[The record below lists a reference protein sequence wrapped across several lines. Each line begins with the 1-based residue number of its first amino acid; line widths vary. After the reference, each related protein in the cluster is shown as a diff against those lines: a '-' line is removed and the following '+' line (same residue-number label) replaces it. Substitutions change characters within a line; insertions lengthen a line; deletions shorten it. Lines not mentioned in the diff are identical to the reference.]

1 MNTSCPSASS
11 RSALGQWIDTI
22 FSRLERM
29 QRPGILVAVAAQ
41 FLVLC
46 GMILMQMIPHMSG
59 TTVWLKVVPV
69 NPRDMFKG
77 DYVILSYAISQAP
90 PMSGPTD
97 ASGELLFDEPLD
109 GTAVYVILVPD
120 ADGIH
125 HRAGECQIK
134 PPPDGLYIRGTWKG
148 GNRIEY
154 GIESFYVQAGTGL
167 DYEQAARTGTL
178 SAEVAIGGDGQAGLK
193 RLKVGPP

>member
-1 MNTSCPSASS
+1 MNTSSTAVSS
-11 RSALGQWIDTI
+11 PQVSVQWVDTL
-22 FSRLERM
+22 FKRLESL
-29 QRPGILVAVAAQ
+29 QRPGVLIAVAAQ

-69 NPRDMFKG
+69 DPRDMFKG
-77 DYVILSYAISQAP
+77 DYVVLNYTMSRVPNWADWVNAP
-90 PMSGPTD
+90 T
-97 ASGELLFDEPLD
+97 
-109 GTAVYVILVPD
+109 GTSVYVTLVPD
-120 ADGIH
+120 DDGIH
-125 HRAGECQIK
+125 HRADQYLKE
-134 PPPDGLYIRGTWKG
+134 PPPSGLYIKGTWQQAW
-148 GNRIEY
+148 NRIEY

>member
-22 FSRLERM
+22 FTRLDSI

-46 GMILMQMIPHMSG
+46 GMILMQMIPHLSG

-69 NPRDMFKG
+69 DPRDMFKG
-77 DYVILSYAISQAP
+77 DYVILSYRMSQSSNAAGWISADDVP
-90 PMSGPTD
+90 
-97 ASGELLFDEPLD
+97 A
-109 GTAVYVILVPD
+109 GTAVYVTLVPD
-120 ADGIH
+120 DDGIH
-125 HRAGECQIK
+125 HRAEQYLPA
-134 PPPDGLYIRGTWKG
+134 PPPSGLYIKGTRQAW
-148 GNRIEY
+148 NRIEY

-178 SAEVAIGGDGQAGLK
+178 SAEVAIGGEGQAGLK